1 MSIQFLTL
9 ITTLLP
15 LSLLAGPSSWT
26 PLFNGKDLTGWH
38 TMPGGKWEIVN
49 GVITG
54 TSEKKEKRHGL
65 LVSDQTYKNF
75 ILRAKFKVTS
85 GDSGLYFRALKTK
98 TRVAIKGFQAEVDN
112 SKQVGGLY
120 ETAGRA
126 WVKEPDPKLISKIVK
141 HGDWN
146 QITVTAIGDD
156 ITVSLNGVTVTELL
170 ANAQCQKEGH
180 IALQLHG
187 GEDMHV
193 EFKDIS
199 IFTLGH

>member
-1 MSIQFLTL
+1 MTIRILIF

-15 LSLLAGPSSWT
+15 LSLLAEPSSWT

-38 TMPGGKWEIVN
+38 TMPGGQWEVVK

-54 TSEKKEKRHGL
+54 TSKKEEKRHGL
-65 LVSDQTYKNF
+65 VVSDKTYKNF

-85 GDSGLYFRALKTK
+85 GDSGLYFRALKTNSK
-98 TRVAIKGFQAEVDN
+98 VAIKGFQAEVDQ
-112 SKQVGGLY
+112 SPKVGGLY

-126 WVKEPDPKLISKIVK
+126 WVKSPDPKRIAKIVK

-146 QITVTAIGDD
+146 QITVSAIGDD

-170 ANAQCQKEGH
+170 ADTQCQKEGH

-187 GEDMHV
+187 GEDMHI
-193 EFKDIS
+193 EFKDIA
-199 IFTLGH
+199 ILELQ

>member
-1 MSIQFLTL
+1 MRLLIL
-9 ITTLLP
+9 ITILLP
-15 LSLLAGPSSWT
+15 LSLLADPSSWT

-54 TSEKKEKRHGL
+54 TSKKEEKRHGL
-65 LVSDQTYKNF
+65 LVSDKTYNNI

-85 GDSGLYFRALKTK
+85 GDSGLYFRALKTN
-98 TRVAIKGFQAEVDN
+98 TQVAIKCFQAEVDK
-112 SKQVGGLY
+112 SPKVGGLY
-120 ETAGRA
+120 ETSGRS
-126 WVKEPDPKLISKIVK
+126 WVKNPDPQRIAEIVK

-146 QITVTAIGDD
+146 QITVSAIGDD
-156 ITVSLNGVTVTELL
+156 ITVSLNGLTVTELL
-170 ANAQCQKEGH
+170 ADTQCQKEGR

-193 EFKDIS
+193 EFKDLALLEIK
-199 IFTLGH
+199 

>member
-1 MSIQFLTL
+1 MRFLIL

-15 LSLLAGPSSWT
+15 LSLLAEPASWT

-38 TMPGGKWEIVN
+38 TMPGGKWEVVD

-54 TSEKKEKRHGL
+54 ASEKKEKRHGL
-65 LVSDQTYKNF
+65 LVSDKTYKNF

-98 TRVAIKGFQAEVDN
+98 SHVAIKGFQAEVDK
-112 SKQVGGLY
+112 SPQVGGLY
-120 ETAGRA
+120 ETSGRA
-126 WVKEPDPKLISKIVK
+126 WVKSPDPKLIAKIVK

-146 QITVTAIGDD
+146 QITVTANGDD
-156 ITVSLNGVTVTELL
+156 ITVSVNGVTVTELL
-170 ANAQCQKEGH
+170 GDTKCQKEGH

-187 GEDMHV
+187 GQDMHV
-193 EFKDIS
+193 EFKDIA
-199 IFTLGH
+199 IFKLSHQ

>member
-1 MSIQFLTL
+1 MRTL
-9 ITTLLP
+9 FIYLIFAS
-15 LSLLAGPSSWT
+15 SLIAEPSQWV

-38 TMPGGKWEIVN
+38 TLPGGKWEVVD

-65 LVSDQTYKNF
+65 LVSDKTYKNF
-75 ILRAKFKVTS
+75 ILRAKFKVTK
-85 GDSGLYFRALKTK
+85 GDSGLYFRALETKTK
-98 TRVAIKGFQAEVDN
+98 VAIRGFQAEVDK
-112 SKQVGGLY
+112 SPQVGGLY

-126 WVKEPDPKLISKIVK
+126 WVKSPDPKLIAKIVK

-146 QITVTAIGDD
+146 QITVTANGDD

-170 ANAQCQKEGH
+170 GDTKCQKKGH

-187 GEDMHV
+187 GQDMHV
-193 EFKDIS
+193 QFKDIA
-199 IFTLGH
+199 ILALK